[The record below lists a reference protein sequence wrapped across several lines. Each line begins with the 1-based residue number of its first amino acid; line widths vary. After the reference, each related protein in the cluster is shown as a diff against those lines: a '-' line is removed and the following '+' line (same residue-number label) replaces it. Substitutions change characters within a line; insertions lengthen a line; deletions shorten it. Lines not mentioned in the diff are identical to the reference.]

1 MRLSLNEVWNMLG
14 IPKSHKKEVPNHGLE
29 PLMDVDGR

>member
-14 IPKSHKKEVPNHGLE
+14 IPKSHKSRKNETIQCS
-29 PLMDVDGR
+29 RS